1 MRTLAGLLFLFAQ
14 GVPAAAQ
21 AVEQVLAVPV
31 SYGTLNQNDLALR
44 VRNEEV
50 EIRFIPLDPA
60 VTRLLANDAF
70 QSLRALVETKGRA
83 IDSVASRAGV
93 SAPGLALVSFFGLR
107 PDTRF
112 DPQTLTL
119 LIRNRAFQP
128 LGVIPISA
136 KFTSQQL
143 NAREQASAIYLFEED
158 IPVNDSFSLSY
169 GALLSED
176 WQNKQP
182 ILDRERARVS
192 ARARS
197 ERADPR
203 SERADTTTR

>member
-1 MRTLAGLLFLFAQ
+1 MRTLAGLLFVLASA
-14 GVPAAAQ
+14 VPAAAQ
-21 AVEQVLAVPV
+21 AVGQVRAAPV

-44 VRNEEV
+44 MQNDDL
-50 EIRFIPLDPA
+50 EIRFIPLDPE

-70 QSLRALVETKGRA
+70 QSLRSLVEGRRRA

-93 SAPGLALVSFFGLR
+93 SVPGLALVSFFGLR
-107 PDTRF
+107 ADSRF

-119 LIRNRAFQP
+119 LIRNRTFQP
-128 LGVIPISA
+128 LGVIPITG
-136 KFTSQQL
+136 KFSSQQL

-176 WQNKQP
+176 WQTKQS
-182 ILDRERARVS
+182 IIDRERARVS
-192 ARARS
+192 ARAR
-197 ERADPR
+197 EQPR
-203 SERADTTTR
+203 DTTR

>member
-1 MRTLAGLLFLFAQ
+1 MRTLAGLLFLLI
-14 GVPAAAQ
+14 PALPAEAQ
-21 AVEQVLAVPV
+21 AAGQVQTVPV
-31 SYGTLNQNDLALR
+31 SYGTLNQDDLSLR
-44 VRNEEV
+44 VRNEDV
-50 EIRFIPLDPA
+50 EIRFVPLDPM

-70 QSLRALVETKGRA
+70 QSLRSLVETKRRS

-93 SAPGLALVSFFGLR
+93 TEPGLALVSFFGLR

-119 LIRNRAFQP
+119 LIRNRVFRP
-128 LGVIPISA
+128 LGVLPIDS

-158 IPVNDSFSLSY
+158 IPVNDSFTLSY
-169 GALLSED
+169 GSLLSDD
-176 WQNKQP
+176 WQGKQQL
-182 ILDRERARVS
+182 LDRERARVS

-197 ERADPR
+197 ER
-203 SERADTTTR
+203 SETKR

>member
-1 MRTLAGLLFLFAQ
+1 MRTLAGLFFLLVP
-14 GVPAAAQ
+14 GVAAGAQ
-21 AVEQVLAVPV
+21 AVERVQAVPV
-31 SYGTLNQNDLALR
+31 SYGTLSQNDLALR
-44 VRNEEV
+44 VRNEDI

-70 QSLRALVETKGRA
+70 QSLRSLVETKRRA

-93 SAPGLALVSFFGLR
+93 TNPGLALVSFFGLR

-119 LIRNRAFQP
+119 LIRNRVFRP
-128 LGVIPISA
+128 LGLIPISA

-143 NAREQASAIYLFEED
+143 DAREQASAIYLFEED

-169 GALLSED
+169 GALVSED
-176 WQNKQP
+176 WQTKQSM
-182 ILDRERARVS
+182 IDRERARVS
-192 ARARS
+192 ARARA
-197 ERADPR
+197 ERAD
-203 SERADTTTR
+203 STRR

>member
-1 MRTLAGLLFLFAQ
+1 MRTLAGLLFLL
-14 GVPAAAQ
+14 AQ
-21 AVEQVLAVPV
+21 AVPAGGQAVERLLAVPV
-31 SYGTLNQNDLALR
+31 SYGSLNQNDLALR
-44 VRNEEV
+44 VRNEDI
-50 EIRFIPLDPA
+50 EIRFVPLDPQ

-70 QSLRALVETKGRA
+70 QSLRSLVETRRRA

-93 SAPGLALVSFFGLR
+93 STPGLALVSFFGLR

-112 DPQTLTL
+112 DPQILTL
-119 LIRNRAFQP
+119 LIRNQVFRP
-128 LGVIPISA
+128 LGVIPLSA
-136 KFTSQQL
+136 KFNSQQL
-143 NAREQASAIYLFEED
+143 DAREQASAIYLFEED
-158 IPVNDSFSLSY
+158 IPVKDSFSLSY
-169 GALLSED
+169 GDLLSED

-203 SERADTTTR
+203 SERPDTTRR